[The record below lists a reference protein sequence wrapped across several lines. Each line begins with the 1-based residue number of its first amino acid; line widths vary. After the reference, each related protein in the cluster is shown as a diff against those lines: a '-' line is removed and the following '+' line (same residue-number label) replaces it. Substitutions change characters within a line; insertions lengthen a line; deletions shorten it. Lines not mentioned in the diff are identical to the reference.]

1 MSGYLLDGQWHEGWY
16 DTAAT
21 AVEFKRIQAIFS
33 SMVIEGAKKIYLA
46 ESVSIVEPFVVKV
59 FYVSEFKLPA
69 LNQSL

>member
-21 AVEFKRIQAIFS
+21 AGEFKRTQAIFR
-33 SMVIEGAKKIYLA
+33 SMVIENANNIYLA
-46 ESVSIVEPFVVKV
+46 ESGLHRRTGFEKI
-59 FYVSEFKLPA
+59 FYVSDFKFPA